1 MKFVKIIS
9 CILYVKLILTTNFNL
24 YYIFNI
30 LSNYLDG

>member
-9 CILYVKLILTTNFNL
+9 LYVKLILTTNFNL